1 MGQDEHGRR
10 DAGRAAGVVA
20 MVGAGQLA
28 RMTHQAAVDYG
39 VTLRVLA
46 TGPDDPAVAAGA
58 EPAYGTS
65 ASFEDLTALAAG
77 ADVVTMDHELVPN
90 EHLVALERAGHHVR
104 PGPAAFRLSQD
115 KLAARRVLEAAG
127 VEGLA
132 FPVHADVHRS
142 VDVVSF
148 ADAHG
153 WPVVVKARGSAYD
166 GRGVHVVTSPEEA
179 AALVPGDGGDVA
191 WMVEEHVDLAA
202 EVAVVVARSPRGEV
216 VAYPVVGTRQEDG
229 MCVELVLPA
238 PIPDTL
244 AYRATRIATAIV
256 DAIDATGIVAVELF
270 VTADGTLLL
279 NELAMR
285 PHNSGHVTIEACE
298 TSQFHNHLRA
308 VLGWPLGPTELR
320 SPAATV
326 NVVGRPGGGDPRR
339 RVADAL
345 RTAGAHVHLYGKA
358 WRPGRKLGHVTVLA
372 GTTDDALE
380 RARVAARL
388 LEGA

>member
-1 MGQDEHGRR
+1 MGSDGHGHR
-10 DAGRAAGVVA
+10 DDGGPAGVVA

-46 TGPDDPAVAAGA
+46 HGADDPAVVAGA
-58 EPAYGTS
+58 EPVYGTATS
-65 ASFEDLTALAAG
+65 LDDLTVLADG
-77 ADVVTMDHELVPN
+77 ADVLTMDHELVPN
-90 EHLVALERAGHHVR
+90 DHLVALERSGHHVR

-115 KLAARRVLEAAG
+115 KLAARSVLEALG
-127 VEGLA
+127 IEGLA
-132 FPVHADVHRS
+132 VPAHAEVCQPADV
-142 VDVVSF
+142 VAF
-148 ADAHG
+148 AEAHG

-166 GRGVHVVTSPEEA
+166 GRGVHVVTSPDAVAAVVPEE
-179 AALVPGDGGDVA
+179 GGDIA
-191 WMVEEHVDLAA
+191 WMVEEHVELAA
-202 EVAVVVARSPRGEV
+202 EVAVVVARRSSGDM

-229 MCVELVLPA
+229 MCVELVQPA
-238 PIPDTL
+238 PIPDEL
-244 AYRATRIATAIV
+244 ARGATGIATSVVEAV
-256 DAIDATGIVAVELF
+256 DATGIVAVELF

-285 PHNSGHVTIEACE
+285 PHNSGHVTIEASE

-308 VLGWPLGPTELR
+308 VLGWPLGPTDQR

-326 NVVGRPGGGDPRR
+326 NVVGRSGGGDPRR

-345 RTAGAHVHLYGKA
+345 GVPGAHVHLYGKG

-372 GTTDDALE
+372 ETTEDALE
-380 RARVAARL
+380 RARAAARL
-388 LEGA
+388 LEEA

>member
-1 MGQDEHGRR
+1 MGQPADGRNDDE
-10 DAGRAAGVVA
+10 AAGVVA

-46 TGPDDPAVAAGA
+46 QGARDPAVAAGA
-58 EPAYGTS
+58 EAAYGTPS
-65 ASFEDLTALAAG
+65 SLEDLVALAAG

-90 EHLVALERAGHHVR
+90 EHLVALERSGHPVR
-104 PGPAAFRLSQD
+104 PGPTAFRLTQD
-115 KLAARRVLEAAG
+115 KLVARRVLEAAG
-127 VEGLA
+127 IEGLA
-132 FPVHADVHRS
+132 FPVHADVRRPA
-142 VDVVSF
+142 DVVAF
-148 ADAHG
+148 GEAHG

-166 GRGVHVVTSPEEA
+166 GRGVHVVSSPDEA
-179 AALVPGDGGDVA
+179 AALVAEDGGDVA

-202 EVAVVVARSPRGEV
+202 EVAAVVARSPAGEV
-216 VAYPVVGTRQEDG
+216 VSYPVVATRQEDG

-238 PIPDTL
+238 PVPD
-244 AYRATRIATAIV
+244 AVAERATGIATAIV
-256 DAIDATGIVAVELF
+256 EAVGATGIVAVELF
-270 VTADGTLLL
+270 VSADGTLLL

-308 VLGWPLGPTELR
+308 VLGWPLGPTDLR

-326 NVVGRPGGGDPRR
+326 NVVGRPGGGDPRG

-345 RTAGAHVHLYGKA
+345 RTAGAHVHLYGKG

-380 RARVAARL
+380 RARTAAHV